1 MVHVVDYPPGSRFG
15 PRRLDDYEFL
25 WILSGSAVWTL
36 HDIGAGSSVRGTDTV
51 TLLPGALLL
60 APAGALDSFAWDAV
74 RTTRH
79 AWAHFRVED
88 SAGLPPAD
96 TWPLVRAMS
105 AAPVLHGI
113 CAYLIEL
120 GSQSSTAA
128 RDRSDQLLGLLLD
141 LFVRGPL
148 ETPAPSEP
156 PVVAA
161 AAAAVRT
168 IWSAEGIRLVEVRE
182 LAAAAHVSVG
192 HLYRIFREHYGC
204 GPAHAL
210 ELIRLSRAAVMVQ
223 RSNASLT
230 EVAAASG
237 FANAYHLSRRFRFVY
252 GLPPSAYRRVQPSA
266 DPLAPVRAA
275 GLQPLAQL
283 LSGVLAD
290 EPGLQVSEQPD
301 LM

>member
-1 MVHVVDYPPGSRFG
+1 MVQVVDYAPGSRFG
-15 PRRLDDYEFL
+15 PRRLEDFEFL
-25 WILSGSAVWTL
+25 WILDGSAVWTR
-36 HDIGAGSSVRGTDTV
+36 HDGGPDSRGAPPV

-60 APAGALDSFAWDAV
+60 APAGALDSFTWDTT

-88 SAGLPPAD
+88 GAGLPPPA

-105 AAPVLHGI
+105 AAPVLDGI

-120 GSQSSTAA
+120 GRQSSRAA
-128 RDRSDQLLGLLLD
+128 LGRSDQLLGLLLD

-148 ETPAPSEP
+148 EEATPSEP
-156 PVVAA
+156 DAVAA
-161 AAAAVRT
+161 AAAAVRR
-168 IWSAEGIRLVEVRE
+168 IWSAEGVRLVEVHE
-182 LAAAAHVSVG
+182 LAAAAHVSAG

-223 RSNASLT
+223 RSNATLT

-237 FANAYHLSRRFRFVY
+237 FANAYHLSRRFRFAY

-283 LSGVLAD
+283 LSD
-290 EPGLQVSEQPD
+290 P
-301 LM
+301 